1 MPSGSA
7 SDPQEKCQFCEGFT
21 QTGSAACRS
30 ASLPP
35 VDLDDTDRRLLALL
49 RDDARRPT
57 SGLAAALGV
66 SRGTVQNRIARLLR
80 TGAIQGFTVRLGPEG
95 AAGAPVRA
103 VTTIEI
109 HGRTAA
115 GVLRAL
121 KGLPEVRTLHTT
133 NGRWDVVAELAA
145 ETLESLDRALN
156 RIRLLEGVANT
167 ETSILLSTQKG

>member
-1 MPSGSA
+1 M
-7 SDPQEKCQFCEGFT
+7 
-21 QTGSAACRS
+21 
-30 ASLPP
+30 
-35 VDLDDTDRRLLALL
+35 DLDDTDRRLLALL
-49 RDDARRPT
+49 RDDARHPA

-80 TGAIQGFTVRLGPEG
+80 EGAIQGFTVRLGPGAEG
-95 AAGAPVRA
+95 AAGAAVRA

-109 HGRTAA
+109 HGRSAA

-145 ETLESLDRALN
+145 ENLESLDRALN